1 MHLRKLAKDADSG
14 TNGCPAVYDLDVLPE
29 YLAIQGEQADA
40 EVMARLENLLPG
52 ETAVIIAASSS
63 CGGKST
69 APEKSSS
76 ST

>member
-40 EVMARLENLLPG
+40 KSWPGWKTCSQARRP
-52 ETAVIIAASSS
+52 
-63 CGGKST
+63 
-69 APEKSSS
+69 SSS
-76 ST
+76 SAR